1 VTRAKRAAAPS
12 SEAAKGVVAGP
23 EPPSPDVAGTRGRA
37 PSYEEIAAR
46 AYFIA
51 LEEGGGDEV
60 TNWLRAERELA
71 TA

>member
-1 VTRAKRAAAPS
+1 MA
-12 SEAAKGVVAGP
+12 SEAAKASVAGP
-23 EPPSPDVAGTRGRA
+23 EPATAPPSPDAAGTHGRA
-37 PSYEEIAAR
+37 PSYEEVAAR

-51 LEEGGGDEV
+51 MEEGGGDEV